1 MDHERLV
8 RLAAGGHVGAF
19 VELTRRFRHFAFG
32 SALALIHD
40 FQQAE
45 DVVQEAFLA
54 AWIAL
59 PRLSDAAAFPG
70 WLRGIVRHHAFRTLR
85 RRQLDLVPLEAA
97 EDVASD
103 SRPADDRLDQ
113 KQQSAAALAAL
124 AALPVRPREPATL
137 FYIHECSH
145 QDIANFLDISATTVN
160 NRLHTAR
167 AKLEER
173 MLTMVSEAFQAY
185 GLPDDFANRIGRLV
199 ATRGD
204 VIEALFDPHSLP
216 DLLTELA
223 VSDEKNQRAITVQ
236 VIQRPG
242 GGMVRGIIASPMDDV
257 PRGATVLN
265 SLLSMR

>member
-1 MDHERLV
+1 MDLEQLV
-8 RLAAGGHVGAF
+8 RRALKGDRNAF
-19 VELTRRFRHFAFG
+19 VAPTRRFQHLAFG
-32 SALALIHD
+32 AALAVLGD
-40 FQQAE
+40 FHQAE
-45 DVVQEAFLA
+45 DTVQEAFLS
-54 AWIAL
+54 AWSAL
-59 PRLSDAAAFPG
+59 PALSDPAAFPG

-85 RRQLDLVPLEAA
+85 RRHLDIVALEAV

-103 SRPADDRLDQ
+103 SRLADDQLDQ

-124 AALPVRPREPATL
+124 AGLAVRLREPATL

-145 QDIANFLDISATTVN
+145 QDVANFLDISATTVN

-199 ATRGD
+199 PTRGD

-223 VSDEKNQRAITVQ
+223 ASDEKNQRAITVQ

-265 SLLSMR
+265 SLL